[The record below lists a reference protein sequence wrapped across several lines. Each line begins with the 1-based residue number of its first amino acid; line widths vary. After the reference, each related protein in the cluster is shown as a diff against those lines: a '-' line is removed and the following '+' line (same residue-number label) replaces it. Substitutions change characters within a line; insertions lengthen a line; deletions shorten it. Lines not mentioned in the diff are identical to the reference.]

1 MNGYIKITLANII
14 KNIIILF
21 ENKFK
26 MNDIILTI
34 FFKKIIN

>member
-1 MNGYIKITLANII
+1 MNGYIKITLVNII

>member
-34 FFKKIIN
+34 FFLKIIN